1 MYKLFNLLM
10 LIVVVISCS
19 HCSSTN
25 DLQKNPPFDL
35 EKVYYE
41 YWTSGVSGGGSG
53 INVFIELKKEF
64 VQLDSIYFRGKV
76 VSLEVKPGNKKLFI
90 GRILYPPSNK
100 FDRKLSKESLNEYN
114 NKAPIIEINTFYNLE
129 QDECVVTYESRGE
142 IKYYKI
148 TNMVEK
154 RRHDVPM
161 TSMATKNY
169 CCKTFHN
176 SVLLK
181 FIIIIV

>member
-1 MYKLFNLLM
+1 M
-10 LIVVVISCS
+10 LIVLVISCL

-76 VSLEVKPGNKKLFI
+76 VNLEVKPDNKKLFI

-100 FDRKLSKESLNEYN
+100 FDRRLSKESLNEYN
-114 NKAPIIEINTFYNLE
+114 NKALIIEINTFYNLE
-129 QDECVVTYESRGE
+129 QDECVVTYESRGI

-154 RRHDVPM
+154 RSHDVPM
-161 TSMATKNY
+161 TPMAIDN
-169 CCKTFHN
+169 
-176 SVLLK
+176 
-181 FIIIIV
+181 

>member
-10 LIVVVISCS
+10 LIVLVISCL

-161 TSMATKNY
+161 TSMATKN
-169 CCKTFHN
+169 
-176 SVLLK
+176 
-181 FIIIIV
+181 

>member
-1 MYKLFNLLM
+1 MNAFLEPFKDLF
-10 LIVVVISCS
+10 IVKIILAIVLFFYSL
-19 HCSSTN
+19 SSTAQN
-25 DLQKNPPFDL
+25 ETL
-35 EKVYYE
+35 EIPKYKPQDKVLYE
-41 YWTSGVSGGGSG
+41 K
-53 INVFIELKKEF
+53 I
-64 VQLDSIYFRGKV
+64 VQLDSIYFRGKA

-161 TSMATKNY
+161 TSMATKN
-169 CCKTFHN
+169 
-176 SVLLK
+176 
-181 FIIIIV
+181 

>member
-10 LIVVVISCS
+10 LIVLVISCL

-76 VSLEVKPGNKKLFI
+76 VNLEVKPDNKKLFI

-100 FDRKLSKESLNEYN
+100 FDRRLSKESLNEYN

-129 QDECVVTYESRGE
+129 QDECVVTYESRGI

-154 RRHDVPM
+154 RSHDVPM
-161 TSMATKNY
+161 TPMAIDN
-169 CCKTFHN
+169 
-176 SVLLK
+176 
-181 FIIIIV
+181 